1 VAAVTLRHVTRSFGR
16 TAGLEEI
23 DLAVADGEFCVVVG
37 PSGCGKSTLLRA
49 LAGLEPIDR
58 GRIEIGG
65 RDVQGVPPRERDVAF
80 VFQSYALYPHLTVRG
95 NLEFP
100 LRARAVAAAER
111 EMRVREAAELL
122 RIADLLERR
131 PRELSGGQRQ
141 RVAIGRAV
149 VRRPQVFL
157 FDEPLSNLDARLRS
171 RMRVELIE
179 LHRKL
184 GITSIYVTHD
194 QAEAMTLAQKLV
206 VMHHGRIRQ
215 VGPPHDVYDRPAD
228 AFVADFV
235 GTPSMNFFEGTIES
249 PHEFRTPDFAL
260 RAPGSLAPGPVVL
273 GVRPEDLIASDGPI
287 PARVA
292 VVEDLGSETYV
303 HAQVGDAA
311 VIFRCESS
319 APAPAPGDAV
329 NLGIRERRMHWFR
342 DGIRV
347 SDLGVTHG
355 EA

>member
-1 VAAVTLRHVTRSFGR
+1 M
-16 TAGLEEI
+16 
-23 DLAVADGEFCVVVG
+23 
-37 PSGCGKSTLLRA
+37 
-49 LAGLEPIDR
+49 
-58 GRIEIGG
+58 
-65 RDVQGVPPRERDVAF
+65 
-80 VFQSYALYPHLTVRG
+80 RG

-100 LRARAVAAAER
+100 LRARGVAGDER
-111 EMRVREAAELL
+111 EARVREVAELL

-206 VMHHGRIRQ
+206 VMHRGRVRQ
-215 VGPPHDVYDRPAD
+215 VGRPHEVYDRPAD

-235 GTPSMNFFEGTIES
+235 GTPSMNFFSGAIES
-249 PHEFRTPDFAL
+249 SHEFRTRDFAL
-260 RAPGSLAPGPVVL
+260 RAPGSLVAGPVVL
-273 GVRPEDLIASDGPI
+273 GVRPEDLIAGEGPI
-287 PARVA
+287 TVRVV

-303 HAQVGDAA
+303 HAEIGDAP
-311 VIFRCESS
+311 VIYKCG
-319 APAPAPGDAV
+319 PASGVPAPGDTV
-329 NLGIRERRMHWFR
+329 NLGIREGRTHWFR
-342 DGIRV
+342 DGARV
-347 SDLGVTHG
+347 PDET
-355 EA
+355 